1 MLNYLRY
8 QSVKSILAKY
18 AWASSPT
25 NGSSFSTPRLDLM
38 DYTYGLG
45 LATYLC
51 SKEIYIMQCKFYT
64 GLSIAIMGVYAVKK
78 LGCGTAKFLDGEV
91 SKSYAEMNAGRDIDI
106 EKAKAKIVAGKIEQD
121 RALAMK
127 MLFDSGTPPRGKT
140 LHFSLKFSYS
150 NQLVRVFSELEET
163 MTVEAKRTK
172 VYNYSATLRI
182 SQFTWPKYNLHL
194 GEYSP
199 WLATFLSSLY
209 LDDTKDL
216 VNFPRPCRQE
226 YTVKV
231 RMGFIPDE
239 WFQLFCSKT
248 GKLLMETTFLCL

>member
-150 NQLVRVFSELEET
+150 NQLVRVFSE
-163 MTVEAKRTK
+163 
-172 VYNYSATLRI
+172 
-182 SQFTWPKYNLHL
+182 YNLHL